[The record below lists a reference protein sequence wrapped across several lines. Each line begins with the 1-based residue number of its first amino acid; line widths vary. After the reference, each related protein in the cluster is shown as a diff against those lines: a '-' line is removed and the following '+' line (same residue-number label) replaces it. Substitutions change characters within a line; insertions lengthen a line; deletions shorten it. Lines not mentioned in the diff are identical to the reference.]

1 MQRYFV
7 EPHLFFGQQVTITG
21 DDVHHIVNVMR
32 SEIGQEILVSDGQG
46 RTARARLTEIAGKQV
61 LAQIMEWLDEQ
72 KELPVQVTIGQ
83 GLPKGDK
90 MEWILQKGTE
100 LGAFAFFPFSSER
113 TIVKLDQ
120 KKEGKKLERWGK
132 IIKEAAEQSHRSI
145 LPQILPPLSFKQA
158 VASANGYTKSV
169 IAYEKEQ
176 GATLHQVFQSLAP
189 GDSLLVLIG
198 PEGGFSAAEVEMAEA
213 AGIKPVSFGPRI
225 LRTETASQYLLSA
238 VSYHFE
244 CDGGNEA

>member
-7 EPHLFFGQQVTITG
+7 EPHLFSEHEVTITG

-32 SEIGQEILVSDGQG
+32 SEIGQEIIVCDGQG
-46 RTARARLTEIAGKQV
+46 RAALARLAQFSAKEVKAEIVQALDKQS
-61 LAQIMEWLDEQ
+61 
-72 KELPVQVTIGQ
+72 ELPIRVTIAQ

-132 IIKEAAEQSHRSI
+132 IVKEAAEQSHRSI
-145 LPQILPPLSFKQA
+145 LPKILPPLSYKQA
-158 VASANGYTKSV
+158 VAAAGNYTRCV

-176 GATLHQVFQSLAP
+176 GSTLHHVFATLAP
-189 GDSLLVLIG
+189 GDSLLVFVG
-198 PEGGFSAAEVEMAEA
+198 PEGGFTDDEVALAEA
-213 AGIKPVSFGPRI
+213 AGILPVTFGPRI

-244 CDGGNEA
+244 RGR